1 MRGTK
6 RLRLRP
12 GESPLSLP
20 KTQPTA
26 TEAPT
31 VDPLTLEQLRALQS
45 ARTPSLVADLVREF
59 FASATARIGRMQ
71 AALAAADMKT
81 LEFEAHGLAGS
92 CGVLGVI
99 RMRICCLELEQLAS
113 RGASAQ
119 VPTAIDEVIHRLE
132 EARPILTEAAR
143 RT

>member
-1 MRGTK
+1 M
-6 RLRLRP
+6 
-12 GESPLSLP
+12 
-20 KTQPTA
+20 
-26 TEAPT
+26 
-31 VDPLTLEQLRALQS
+31 TLDQLRALQS
-45 ARTPSLVADLVREF
+45 SRTPSLVADLVREF

-71 AALAAADMKT
+71 AALAAADLKT

-113 RGASAQ
+113 RGAQEQ
-119 VPTAIDEVIHRLE
+119 VPAAIDEVILRLE